1 MSAQDNRA
9 TGNKAASSTS
19 ATKSATA
26 KATAA
31 VAGSGRSG
39 PLNLRQI
46 EVFRAIMISGSLS
59 EAGRLLFVSQPAV
72 SRALAACENRLGFP
86 LFDRVKGR
94 LHATPEA
101 KRLFEEVVQVYD
113 GIRRVNDLA
122 QNLADDRSGVLHVV
136 SSPSFGEYL
145 VPRVITR
152 FRIKHANV
160 QIRYRPLTMD
170 VLVPQLLLGHADI
183 GISMLPPQHPSLE
196 TREIGLGSMVC
207 IVPRFSPL
215 AELRSVRPQDLLGQ
229 TLIGYGADTPLG
241 LTVAP
246 FFDSIPQALP
256 PAIEVRS
263 ALTACAMV
271 REGAGVALIDSYC
284 VTPGLLRD
292 VVVRPIAPSIELKI
306 HATHSRLEPLS
317 VLANAFMS
325 TFRAVVREVLPSV
338 LPKSG

>member
-1 MSAQDNRA
+1 MGAQDN
-9 TGNKAASSTS
+9 KAVGKTAGTTPTAS
-19 ATKSATA
+19 KSATA
-26 KATAA
+26 KSTTAA
-31 VAGSGRSG
+31 AGAGRGG

-160 QIRYRPLTMD
+160 QIKYRPLTMD

-196 TREIGLGSMVC
+196 TREIGLGSMLC

-241 LTVAP
+241 LTVAS
-246 FFDSIPQALP
+246 FFDTIPQALP

-284 VTPGLLRD
+284 VTPG
-292 VVVRPIAPSIELKI
+292 
-306 HATHSRLEPLS
+306 
-317 VLANAFMS
+317 
-325 TFRAVVREVLPSV
+325 
-338 LPKSG
+338 

>member
-1 MSAQDNRA
+1 MSSAAARA
-9 TGNKAASSTS
+9 PAARPV
-19 ATKSATA
+19 AGKSVV
-26 KATAA
+26 AA
-31 VAGSGRSG
+31 VSGRGG

-59 EAGRLLFVSQPAV
+59 EAGRLLFVSQPAI

-160 QIRYRPLTMD
+160 QIKYRPLTMD
-170 VLVPQLLLGHADI
+170 VLVPQLLLGHADV

-196 TREIGLGSMVC
+196 TREIGAGNMMC

-241 LTVAP
+241 MTVSG
-246 FFDSIPQALP
+246 FFETIPQALP

-306 HATHSRLEPLS
+306 HVTHSRLEPLS
-317 VLANAFMS
+317 VLANAFMT
-325 TFRAVVREVLPSV
+325 TFRAVVRETLPSV
-338 LPKSG
+338 LPKRG